1 MKRAFVKTALIISLA
16 IPAYAGAIIAPS
28 PICTQEYAPVC
39 GQKYS
44 NSGITR
50 NTYSNMCQ
58 LNADGASFMSHG
70 ACDQNPYNPYYPY
83 NPYTPYNPYPYNPQ
97 PYYPYYGSA
106 PSIQSFTGPTTL
118 RTSETGTWY
127 VNVGTSTGTLTY
139 SIIWGDEVTYA
150 YANAQSLQNYTTQ
163 QTTFSHSYANP
174 GTYTVII
181 TARDTMGRTAQAS
194 ATVTVYSNTTTPY
207 YPPTTPYYPPTIP
220 YHPPYNPYQ
229 YNYNYSYWNSDN
241 NYNDVDD
248 WDYWWERSNKPTS
261 HRRKVHT
268 QYDYNYNYNN
278 SYDDYYGSSYG
289 GQYYDDYNY
298 YNNSFNYD
306 DSGWYPDYSYTWQ

>member
-16 IPAYAGAIIAPS
+16 IPAYASALIAPS
-28 PICTQEYAPVC
+28 PICTSEYAPVC

-44 NSGITR
+44 SSGITR

-58 LNADGASFMSHG
+58 LNADGATYMSSG
-70 ACDQNPYNPYYPY
+70 VCDQNPYYPYYPY
-83 NPYTPYNPYPYNPQ
+83 NPYNPYTPYNPQ

-118 RTSETGTWY
+118 RTNETGTWY
-127 VNVGTSTGTLTY
+127 VNVGSSTGTLSY
-139 SIIWGDEVTYA
+139 SIIWGDEMNYA
-150 YANAQSLQNYTTQ
+150 YANAQSMQSYTTQ
-163 QTTFSHSYANP
+163 QTTFTHSYTNP

-181 TARDTMGRTAQAS
+181 TARDTVGRVAQAT
-194 ATVTVYSNTTTPY
+194 ATVTVTQNQTYYPYNPYPYNPQPY
-207 YPPTTPYYPPTIP
+207 YPYT
-220 YHPPYNPYQ
+220 YNPYQ

-241 NYNDVDD
+241 DYNDVDD
-248 WDYWWERSNKPTS
+248 WNYWWEYSSTPTQN
-261 HRRKVHT
+261 RRKTYT
-268 QYDYNYNYNN
+268 QYDYNYYN
-278 SYDDYYGSSYG
+278 SYNDYYGSSYG

-306 DSGWYPDYSYTWQ
+306 DSGWYPNYSYTWQ